1 MLALGSDRRVDIF
14 CARLSLCVV
23 QQRAAVPLIE
33 AGLVLAF
40 IRIDLDFDH
49 RHLDALPAYRHILVC
64 MDDLWY
70 DVENW
75 QVYRGVERLQSLP
88 RPFKRIA

>member
-1 MLALGSDRRVDIF
+1 MG
-14 CARLSLCVV
+14 ARLSLCVV
-23 QQRAAVPLIE
+23 QQRAAVLLIE
-33 AGLVLAF
+33 AGPVLAF